1 MVFKKK
7 SASQLS
13 ILVLVCSVLILNL
26 SFVHSKQSPVAYPFN
41 SPNKYIQSS
50 PPCLAVKCKDGIAFV
65 AIHIREYDSTSE
77 TYSDELLLEN
87 IGPARVEQI
96 DDNALLLPVG
106 WRVDGHELA
115 DKGKEICAEESTLFG
130 VAKNRDFAERLG
142 WGLVNYLA
150 RCHVQESTRSLAT
163 AGLLAVKSVD
173 DLLGLYLVDTTGLY
187 QCRALAIGCHSN
199 QINNLLL
206 EMDFADD
213 MVDKGAETLL
223 QLLRDCQEGKKTNDN
238 SDKSEPKNSEIW
250 RIPDDSIAEIVTLHS
265 KSGEI
270 KRRREIFSRITEN
283 SEA

>member
-1 MVFKKK
+1 
-7 SASQLS
+7 
-13 ILVLVCSVLILNL
+13 
-26 SFVHSKQSPVAYPFN
+26 
-41 SPNKYIQSS
+41 
-50 PPCLAVKCKDGIAFV
+50 VKFKDGIAFV

-96 DDNALLLPVG
+96 NDNALLLTAG

-115 DKGKEICAEESTLFG
+115 DKGREICAEESTLFG

-206 EMDFADD
+206 EMDFGDD
-213 MVDKGAETLL
+213 IMVDKGAETLL
-223 QLLRDCQEGKKTNDN
+223 QLLRDCQEGEKDNDN
-238 SDKSEPKNSEIW
+238 SDKSEPKNPEIW

-270 KRRREIFSRITEN
+270 KRRREIFARISGN
-283 SEA
+283 SET